1 MPAQSDG
8 TAAFHV
14 PHHLP
19 VAGQHSLSIFCA
31 VLISLLLKNISQFY
45 H

>member
-19 VAGQHSLSIFCA
+19 VTGQDLVSKELA
-31 VLISLLLKNISQFY
+31 VWISLLLEDIS
-45 H
+45 